1 MLMVW
6 RIQHYHW
13 NHLRLEVIDVSQ
25 RASEVIAHLFLRCL
39 RSAMIGWERY
49 HQRLGRVIKNTE
61 TIMGR
66 RSNRNIEN
74 CSNSRSKRVIA
85 ITNNTPI
92 SKLLEILEVVIL
104 IISLGCMREVEQE
117 DLLNSRALL
126 HKIRLRIGIRN
137 MQHYQS

>member
-1 MLMVW
+1 
-6 RIQHYHW
+6 
-13 NHLRLEVIDVSQ
+13 
-25 RASEVIAHLFLRCL
+25 
-39 RSAMIGWERY
+39 
-49 HQRLGRVIKNTE
+49 
-61 TIMGR
+61 MGR

-85 ITNNTPI
+85 MTNNTPI